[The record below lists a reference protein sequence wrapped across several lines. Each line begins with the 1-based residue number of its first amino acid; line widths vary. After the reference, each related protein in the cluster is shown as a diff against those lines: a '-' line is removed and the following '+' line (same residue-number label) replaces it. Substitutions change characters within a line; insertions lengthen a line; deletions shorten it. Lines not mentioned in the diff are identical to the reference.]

1 MAMYKVNGF
10 TKWSNVI
17 SEDIAPGA
25 IPDEITYKGYTTKNL
40 HHSEDARRAFVSTI
54 QRAQEG
60 KIHDDSHAI
69 LHALKATDTY
79 MKINDL
85 HLSQGAKAPD
95 EKELAQWNQAHQDAR
110 KYLNH
115 VGEFMHHMD
124 YWHNHEHEIQDL
136 MGNFTPETA
145 GAEMADSYE
154 PQGDQLDEGLSA
166 NDLVKVKGRSGV
178 HKVAR
183 VGELVHV
190 KTVMGHDVGFF
201 KPSDVTLHKKHTPSG
216 PKKPVYASGETKFAP
231 LKTEEFESVS
241 EELTDKTIR
250 SGDKIKV
257 ARVIADMLGV
267 ENAESMS
274 PDIAINTGLRKLRTK
289 RMTPELVGVLKKML
303 NLAQEVGIKVD
314 MTLVPKAVSEQ
325 KVDTD
330 SKYNSASDILRF
342 NDFLKL
348 HKLNNGIVPVEEK
361 DPTEVG
367 HSLHTDDNDQVRR
380 MKVKYKTEEIEK
392 EIVSADY
399 KTDKQGRKYPAHRI
413 VFKSGKEEEVQ
424 EEVEYDLSDE
434 DLDGMAN
441 DVDDVDDVLDA
452 YDDEELK
459 IIDDETGEEVNEQV
473 NEEALNEVLSR
484 IERMR
489 AKMRFLRTASKR
501 ERRLKIVLHRR
512 SDAKTLNKRAR
523 RLALNM
529 LKQRIMKKPVA
540 QMSVAEKERV
550 EKMLEKR
557 KALVDRLAM
566 RLTPRMR
573 RIEADRLS
581 HQKTSGP
588 APAPGM

>member
-17 SEDIAPGA
+17 SEDVAPGA

-40 HHSEDARRAFVSTI
+40 HHSEDARRAFMSTI
-54 QRAQEG
+54 QRAHEG

-79 MKINDL
+79 MKLNDL

-95 EKELAQWNQAHQDAR
+95 EKELAQWNQSHQEAR

-154 PQGDQLDEGLSA
+154 PQGDQLDE
-166 NDLVKVKGRSGV
+166 
-178 HKVAR
+178 
-183 VGELVHV
+183 
-190 KTVMGHDVGFF
+190 
-201 KPSDVTLHKKHTPSG
+201 
-216 PKKPVYASGETKFAP
+216 
-231 LKTEEFESVS
+231 
-241 EELTDKTIR
+241 ELTDKTIR
-250 SGDKIKV
+250 SGDKVKV

-274 PDIAINTGLRKLRTK
+274 PDIAINTGLRKLRAK

-314 MTLVPKAVSEQ
+314 MTLIPKAVSEQ
-325 KVDTD
+325 AEDPPTVNKKST
-330 SKYNSASDILRF
+330 YNAAKDIMRF
-342 NDFLKL
+342 NDFAKL
-348 HKLNNGIVPVEEK
+348 SKLNKGIVPVEEQDEK
-361 DPTEVG
+361 DKPAADADKVDTPENIPTQVG
-367 HSLHTDDNDQVRR
+367 HTLQHPADDQLRR
-380 MKVKYKTEEIEK
+380 RKVLYKTEEVNLDEDQHT
-392 EIVSADY
+392 ADY
-399 KTDKQGRKYPAHRI
+399 KVNPQTGRRYRAHHIEFANSRANAEPANDEASDSEKYDPYRK
-413 VFKSGKEEEVQ
+413 VKKFPPLTKKVDEQ
-424 EEVEYDLSDE
+424 VEPSEFSDDE
-434 DLDGMAN
+434 LDRMAN
-441 DVDDVDDVLDA
+441 EVDDIDDVLDA

-459 IIDDETGEEVNEQV
+459 IIDDETGEEVNESV

-484 IERMR
+484 MERMR

-501 ERRLKIVLHRR
+501 ERRLKIVLQRR

-529 LKQRIMKKPVA
+529 IKQRIMKKPVA

-550 EKMLEKR
+550 EKILEKR
-557 KALVDRLAM
+557 KALIDRLAM

-573 RIEADRLS
+573 RIESDRLS
-581 HQKTSGP
+581 HQKTSGS